1 MDRSSVKQN
10 PKTFALIRR
19 SLLAMSAILCIFCM
33 GCYAPMHSPGIAA
46 RTLPD
51 EFRWPIRTSA
61 APLNYSQLVGQA
73 PSIYLLGTG
82 DKLLITAPDLIAQ
95 GQSEP
100 FEVQVLDHGE
110 IYLPRLGPVVVGGM
124 SIAQAQ
130 QQINQAL
137 ASGLLTNPNTVM
149 TLKEKGTVNVLV
161 LGAVKQPG
169 VHALPRDEND
179 VAHALAAAQGF
190 SEDAG
195 DVIEI
200 HRRSMALPS
209 QVLNAATQPGPQL
222 QGLANAPATAS
233 GRTGPPL
240 YQASAGHQLSAPQT
254 NFQPPQQT
262 SLAPSTFSPALQ
274 NGGGMQPGGVPAT
287 SESVGGNQQDPTF
300 QLTGY
305 RNSASRYSLPTTP
318 ISPLQSSLPPGQ
330 GHSGYADSTM
340 IGGHSLGSF
349 DGSGEFNGGICQPPP
364 ILRIPLRGEN
374 GMTNP
379 RDVILNPGDVLVIPQ
394 ETAKVFYVVGPLSQ
408 RNSIRFSTNNKDREI
423 GGGLLL
429 PDDREIDVVTAV
441 AMAGYIDPIES
452 PTTVTVH
459 RLLPDRSPLL
469 IRVDLLAAR
478 CDPQE
483 TVMVQSGDII
493 YLNPDLWWYS
503 RRTWDR
509 IIDRAL
515 GTAIGRWLT
524 N

>member
-1 MDRSSVKQN
+1 MDRSSAKQN
-10 PKTFALIRR
+10 PQTFALLRHA
-19 SLLAMSAILCIFCM
+19 LLAMSPLLCIFSV
-33 GCYAPMHSPGIAA
+33 GCYAPIHSPGIAA

-73 PSIYLLGTG
+73 PDIYLLGTG
-82 DKLLITAPDLIAQ
+82 DKLQITAPDLIAQ
-95 GQSEP
+95 GHSEP
-100 FEVQVLDHGE
+100 FEVQVLDDGE
-110 IYLPRLGPVVVGGM
+110 IYLPRLGPVAVGGL

-130 QQINQAL
+130 QQVNQAL
-137 ASGLLTNPNTVM
+137 ANGLLTNPNTVM

-200 HRRSMALPS
+200 HRR
-209 QVLNAATQPGPQL
+209 
-222 QGLANAPATAS
+222 
-233 GRTGPPL
+233 
-240 YQASAGHQLSAPQT
+240 
-254 NFQPPQQT
+254 
-262 SLAPSTFSPALQ
+262 
-274 NGGGMQPGGVPAT
+274 GMTAT
-287 SESVGGNQQDPTF
+287 SESDSMGQQGPTIPLDAF
-300 QLTGY
+300 V
-305 RNSASRYSLPTTP
+305 NSGSRYSLP
-318 ISPLQSSLPPGQ
+318 SPAVLPPQ
-330 GHSGYADSTM
+330 QNSSAVYGHSGFADSTL
-340 IGGHSLGSF
+340 GGHSPGSF
-349 DGSGEFNGGICQPPP
+349 DGSCGFDGGICQIPP
-364 ILRIPLRGEN
+364 IVRIPLRGEN

-379 RDVILNPGDVLVIPQ
+379 CDVILNPGDVLVIPQ

-459 RLLPDRSPLL
+459 RLLPDRSPML
-469 IRVDLLAAR
+469 IRVDLIAAR
-478 CDPQE
+478 SDSKE
-483 TVMVQSGDII
+483 TVIVQSGDII
-493 YLNPDLWWYS
+493 YLNPDAWWYG
-503 RRTWDR
+503 RKTMDR
-509 IIDRAL
+509 VIERAL
-515 GTAIGRWLT
+515 GTAVGRWLT